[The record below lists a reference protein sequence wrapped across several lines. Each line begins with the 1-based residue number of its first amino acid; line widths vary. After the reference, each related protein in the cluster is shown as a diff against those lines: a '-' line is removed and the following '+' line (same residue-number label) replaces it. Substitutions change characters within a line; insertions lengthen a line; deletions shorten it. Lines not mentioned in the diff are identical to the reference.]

1 MRIPVSCTVLYT
13 RLYTLYSKK
22 MMQLIGSKKPLP
34 LAGQRPEFTFTEK
47 IVLLAACLGES
58 TRSPAATCCQAGQ
71 SQQGKCGRGG
81 LGDYGRRCWN

>member
-22 MMQLIGSKKPLP
+22 MMQLIGIKKPLP

-58 TRSPAATCCQAGQ
+58 TRSPTAAYSQTCQ
-71 SQQGKCGRGG
+71 SQKRKRSRGR
-81 LGDYGRRCWN
+81 LGDSGGYH

>member
-22 MMQLIGSKKPLP
+22 MMQLIGIKKPLP

-47 IVLLAACLGES
+47 IVLLAA
-58 TRSPAATCCQAGQ
+58 AAYSQTCQ
-71 SQQGKCGRGG
+71 SQKRKRSRGRFGDSGG
-81 LGDYGRRCWN
+81 YH